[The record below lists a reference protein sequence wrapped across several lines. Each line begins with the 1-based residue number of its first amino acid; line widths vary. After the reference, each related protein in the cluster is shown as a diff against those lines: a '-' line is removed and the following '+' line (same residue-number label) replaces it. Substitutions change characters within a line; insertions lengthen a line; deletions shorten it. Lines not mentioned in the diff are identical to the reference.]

1 MLGSD
6 TATPSGIERPGARLS
21 GTLPRM
27 FDAVELGQK
36 ISKQDY
42 EAALPDLRTRLL
54 KAQALLET
62 AGFPVIVLVN
72 GADGAGKSETTN
84 VLHEWL
90 DARYLV
96 SEAYSEPN
104 EEEREHPEFWRFWRW
119 LPPSGRVG
127 IFQGN
132 WYTRP
137 ILARVDR
144 ELGAAK
150 FRYQLERIRSFE
162 QTLRDDGA
170 LFVKLW
176 FHISKRE
183 QKRRLER
190 LERDP
195 STRFRVTAKDWKHH
209 GLYSRFTRVC
219 EEAVRETSAGD
230 LSWTVINS
238 NDDHYRN
245 LTAARELANR
255 LEQRLALAEPKVVPI
270 AEAPR
275 ADPLTVLD
283 RIDLAKQLTKDE
295 YDAKAPQLQAKINRL
310 SRKLERKRRSAI
322 LVFEG
327 ADAAGKGGAIRRVV
341 WALDAR
347 QYRVIPIAAPNEEER
362 AHHYLWRF
370 QRHLPRRGKITIY
383 DRSWYGRVL
392 VERVE
397 GFATREAWSRAYKE
411 LNDFEHELVSDGIV
425 LVKFWLHVSAEE
437 QLRRFKERE
446 AEPWKQHKISAEDY
460 RNRDKRNQY
469 EAAAAE
475 MIERCGTEYAPFVLV
490 PADDKRHARLTVL
503 ETVAR
508 ELERAL

>member
-1 MLGSD
+1 
-6 TATPSGIERPGARLS
+6 
-21 GTLPRM
+21 M
-27 FDAVELGQK
+27 FDAVELGRK
-36 ISKQDY
+36 ISKEDY
-42 EAALPDLRTRLL
+42 EAELPELRTRLL
-54 KAQALLET
+54 KAQALLEK
-62 AGFPVIVLVN
+62 AGFPVIVLIN

-96 SEAYSEPN
+96 SEAYSEPT
-104 EEEREHPEFWRFWRW
+104 EEEREHPPFWRFWRW
-119 LPPSGRVG
+119 LPPAGRIA

-137 ILARVDR
+137 ILARVDA
-144 ELGAAK
+144 ELGPAK
-150 FRYQLERIRSFE
+150 FGQELARIHSFE
-162 QTLRDDGA
+162 QTLLDDGA

-190 LERDP
+190 LQRDP
-195 STRFRVTAKDWKHH
+195 GTRFRVTATDWKHH
-209 GLYSRFTRVC
+209 ALYKRFVRVC
-219 EEAVRETSAGD
+219 EQAVRETSAGD
-230 LSWTVINS
+230 LSWTVIEAH
-238 NDDHYRN
+238 DDRYRN
-245 LTAARELANR
+245 LTAARELLQR
-255 LEQRLALAEPKVVPI
+255 LEQRLTLTKTRAAPA

-275 ADPLTVLD
+275 LDPLTVLD
-283 RIDLAKQLTKDE
+283 RIDLTKRVTKEE
-295 YDAKAPQLQAKINRL
+295 YEAKAPGLQAKVNRL
-310 SRKLERKRRSAI
+310 SRKLERRQRAAV

-327 ADAAGKGGAIRRVV
+327 GDAAGKGGAIRRVV

-347 QYRVIPIAAPNEEER
+347 QYRVIPTAAPNEQER

-370 QRHLPRRGKITIY
+370 YRDLPRRGKIAIY

-397 GFATREAWSRAYKE
+397 GFATRDAWSRAYKE
-411 LNDFEHELVSDGIV
+411 INDFEHELVSDGIV

-437 QLRRFKERE
+437 QLRRFQARE

-490 PADDKRHARLTVL
+490 PADDKRYARLAVL
-503 ETVAR
+503 EAVTQK
-508 ELERAL
+508 LQQAL